1 MPITRHRL
9 GLYLSLETVTEEP
22 LLRSASMGRL
32 PQDRPAEGRK
42 REVEPARAAA
52 AVQPKLGLSREG
64 VVHPTDETGHCER
77 AICLFLSTSYEPA
90 LAKNPPLPLRS
101 LRVTQVTT
109 SRTNRATT
117 TGPATPRSSH
127 CRDPALSGTGHEHV
141 RRGTETRALRELFER
156 ADTRTDG

>member
-1 MPITRHRL
+1 
-9 GLYLSLETVTEEP
+9 
-22 LLRSASMGRL
+22 
-32 PQDRPAEGRK
+32 
-42 REVEPARAAA
+42 
-52 AVQPKLGLSREG
+52 

-109 SRTNRATT
+109 SRTNRATR

-141 RRGTETRALRELFER
+141 RKGTKVFEALAYALGQFANLGAGEWSGRHGDSLAHRPVSRRASSASR
-156 ADTRTDG
+156 AVIPLS